1 MKMTHTEFEG
11 ILTQALIRSTRET
24 WIERASEEALRTRF
38 PDTKPLDE
46 AIRRIRAAQA
56 PAAVTVPPSL
66 YRRIRNAAAMVIL
79 SMSILFGALM
89 LHPEARQ
96 TIINLVVTWYEDHIK
111 YSFRDKDAAV
121 LPQDWEFGYIP
132 DGFTLLSEERLDDFC
147 MFIYERSDGVLLNI
161 IITNESRGGYLDNEH
176 YDIERISFKNGV
188 ADLYQSRDSVFPN
201 KIVWYR
207 EDLRVLTA
215 INGMISLDE
224 LLLILENMTP

>member
-1 MKMTHTEFEG
+1 MTHTEFEG
-11 ILTQALIRSTRET
+11 LLIQALIRSTRET
-24 WIERASEEALRTRF
+24 WIERATEEVLQERF

-46 AIRRIRAAQA
+46 AISRIRAAQA
-56 PAAVTVPPSL
+56 PVVVTIPPSL
-66 YRRIRNAAAMVIL
+66 YRRILHTAAMVIL

-96 TIINLVVTWYEDHIK
+96 AIINLVVTWYEDHIK
-111 YSFRDKDAAV
+111 YSFRDKDAAA
-121 LPQDWEFGYIP
+121 LPQKWEFGYIP
-132 DGFTLLSEERLDDFC
+132 EGFTLLSEERLDDFC
-147 MFIYERSDGVLLNI
+147 MFIYERSDGVLLKI

-176 YDIERISFKNGV
+176 YDIKKISFRNGV
-188 ADLYQSRDSVFPN
+188 ADLYQSQDNMFPN
-201 KIVWYR
+201 KIVWHR